1 MLSLYYV
8 NLSHVCV
15 CMGVCLYV
23 WCVAH
28 ECHSMH
34 VEIRGQLVA
43 VGFLLPSGSRGP
55 SMVRLDSEHPYPLS
69 HLNGPDFVL
78 YMESHS

>member
-1 MLSLYYV
+1 
-8 NLSHVCV
+8 
-15 CMGVCLYV
+15 
-23 WCVAH
+23 
-28 ECHSMH
+28 MH

-69 HLNGPDFVL
+69 HLNGPLLVCFETGFYVAQAARRL
-78 YMESHS
+78 LT